1 MKLIFL
7 HVPKCAGTSVT
18 RGLLSA
24 YGDHLFI
31 DRSWR
36 RYRGRNQ
43 GWQWHSRLPFD
54 SSIVKFPKPEIRC
67 VAGHFTHVKY
77 TFLGWPKFLFLR
89 EPYAR
94 IVSHYSVRGHRKVT
108 TFGEFVRTGENAVS
122 RMVGDLR
129 QYFFVGLQ
137 EQYKESIEMLEWY
150 TGLKLRKVHTNFR
163 RVPVYEPTKKQ
174 IRLFRRL
181 NGQDIDLYKKAKE
194 IFNKQREEY
203 RVAKTKTA

>member
-1 MKLIFL
+1 
-7 HVPKCAGTSVT
+7 
-18 RGLLSA
+18 
-24 YGDHLFI
+24 
-31 DRSWR
+31 
-36 RYRGRNQ
+36 
-43 GWQWHSRLPFD
+43 
-54 SSIVKFPKPEIRC
+54 
-67 VAGHFTHVKY
+67 
-77 TFLGWPKFLFLR
+77 
-89 EPYAR
+89 
-94 IVSHYSVRGHRKVT
+94 
-108 TFGEFVRTGENAVS
+108 
-122 RMVGDLR
+122 MVGDLR